1 MYMSPRYPVSFRL
14 LAPSDHPIE
23 NIHPHRKLATIEI
36 THLEPILLFL
46 TPYNKVEMA
55 PIQGS
60 KRVSDTQEPKPVIS
74 KKIRTGAAIHEPETV
89 PSLPEASPSSLK
101 VRFIELFS
109 REEYASGIS
118 NSALKSHFLDDEY
131 VQLVPIINEL
141 TATSRLVMSRS
152 AKELHYMLVEDQVA
166 VQFHGLDASARMV
179 YQVIEKTQ
187 NMGCWTKDIRLQTNI
202 QQNALTKILKTL
214 ESRRL
219 IKPVKSV
226 TAKSKK
232 LYMLY
237 DLQPA
242 KELTGGVW
250 YSNLEFDHEFIS
262 KLRYFLV
269 QTCRKRPHTL
279 RELHQELEQKKVS
292 NVELSIDDV
301 RQLVQT
307 LVFDYSL
314 EEDDTLG
321 EESHFVVPRR
331 VSVPCDFTWWE
342 VIEPDFCFRTVLF
355 EDGVALAPHEPH
367 YQTA

>member
-1 MYMSPRYPVSFRL
+1 MAPKRLPQRRRQQEPV
-14 LAPSDHPIE
+14 AVKKIKTGQT
-23 NIHPHRKLATIEI
+23 IHPT
-36 THLEPILLFL
+36 TNQSNSLLPDSTTTTTTNNTLKDRFL
-46 TPYNKVEMA
+46 
-55 PIQGS
+55 
-60 KRVSDTQEPKPVIS
+60 
-74 KKIRTGAAIHEPETV
+74 
-89 PSLPEASPSSLK
+89 
-101 VRFIELFS
+101 ELF
-109 REEYASGIS
+109 RRDEYAAGIS
-118 NSALKSHFLDDEY
+118 NSVLKTHFSDNDEEY
-131 VQLVPIINEL
+131 LQLVPIINEL

-152 AKELHYMLVEDQVA
+152 AKELHYVLVEDQVA
-166 VQFHGLDASARMV
+166 VQFQGLDASARMV
-179 YQVIEKTQ
+179 YQVIEKTH

-232 LYMLY
+232 LYMVY
-237 DLQPA
+237 DVQPA

-279 RELHQELEQKKVS
+279 RELHQELEQRKVS
-292 NVELSIDDV
+292 NVELSMEDV

-314 EEDDTLG
+314 EEDDDECG
-321 EESHFVVPRR
+321 DESQFVVPRR
-331 VSVPCDFTWWE
+331 VSVPCEFTWWE
-342 VIEPDFCFRTVLF
+342 AIDPDFCFRTVQF